1 MNKKAIDLETPEITR
16 KVNKHK
22 AILTAAG
29 YGIIVFILWNI
40 IKGIIYLRYFL
51 PENQEV
57 SDLGYSIGYI
67 VLVSVNTVICLVT
80 AYYAG
85 RIAKKDKK
93 INAVFIVLTVLV
105 LLVGCLTFGLDI
117 ATLCLLDKFSIISV
131 FLFVA
136 DIIFFVFTIQIFVS
150 AIVLKKIE
158 KGQKDE

>member
-1 MNKKAIDLETPEITR
+1 MNKKALDLETPEITR
-16 KVNKHK
+16 KANKHK

-29 YGIIVFILWNI
+29 YGIIVFILWNF

-67 VLVSVNTVICLVT
+67 VLVCVDTIICLVT
-80 AYYAG
+80 AFYAG
-85 RIAKKDKK
+85 RVAKKDKR
-93 INAVFIVLTVLV
+93 INVVFIILASLV
-105 LLVGCLTFGLDI
+105 LLGGCLTFGIDI
-117 ATLCLLDKFSIISV
+117 AILCFLDKFSIISV

-150 AIVLKKIE
+150 TIVLKKIE

>member
-29 YGIIVFILWNI
+29 YGIIVFILWNF

-57 SDLGYSIGYI
+57 SELGYSIGYI
-67 VLVSVNTVICLVT
+67 VLSVADTVICLIT
-80 AYYAG
+80 AFYAG

-93 INAVFIVLTVLV
+93 IKAVFIVLASLV
-105 LLVGCLTFGLDI
+105 LLGSCLTFGVDI
-117 ATLCLLDKFSIISV
+117 ATLCFLDKFSIISV

-150 AIVLKKIE
+150 TIVLKKIE